1 MVPLFHGHM
10 RAGKRAGTA
19 VASGNAAVEHTHV
32 REGLR
37 RVVRARRDEQ
47 HAKTWRLAIVLF
59 LLPGLLATAL
69 LIGGHAIIDPVLRA
83 AADAHEASR
92 VDRIVFTMPDVA
104 FCRHLSFN
112 NETAEL
118 TEGTARCPEAKPR
131 GQGPVRSTSGFACDR
146 GCALKFH
153 AEYSGLQ
160 SHFPVWLAS
169 SWRRSRARHP
179 LRSGSGLVAE
189 QLSFGNPVSPFA
201 DHVLVS

>member
-1 MVPLFHGHM
+1 MVPLFHGQM

-19 VASGNAAVEHTHV
+19 LASWNAAVEHTHV
-32 REGLR
+32 REGPR

-59 LLPGLLATAL
+59 LFPGLLATAL

-83 AADAHEASR
+83 AAEAREASR

-131 GQGPVRSTSGFACDR
+131 GQGPVRSTSGFAWDTGAR
-146 GCALKFH
+146 AEISRRIFWIAIALSRL
-153 AEYSGLQ
+153 APICCGAAAALSPN
-160 SHFPVWLAS
+160 SFPS
-169 SWRRSRARHP
+169 EIRFP
-179 LRSGSGLVAE
+179 LLRIM
-189 QLSFGNPVSPFA
+189 F
-201 DHVLVS
+201 

>member
-1 MVPLFHGHM
+1 MVPLFHGQM

-19 VASGNAAVEHTHV
+19 VASWNAAVEHTHV
-32 REGLR
+32 REGPR

-59 LLPGLLATAL
+59 LFPGLLATAL

-83 AADAHEASR
+83 AAEAREASR

-112 NETAEL
+112 NETAEV

-131 GQGPVRSTSGFACDR
+131 GQGPVGSTSGFACDTGAR
-146 GCALKFH
+146 AEISRRIFWIAITLSRLAPIRCGAAAAL
-153 AEYSGLQ
+153 SPN
-160 SHFPVWLAS
+160 SFPS
-169 SWRRSRARHP
+169 EIRFP
-179 LRSGSGLVAE
+179 LLRIM
-189 QLSFGNPVSPFA
+189 F
-201 DHVLVS
+201 

>member
-1 MVPLFHGHM
+1 MVPLFHGQM
-10 RAGKRAGTA
+10 RAGKRA
-19 VASGNAAVEHTHV
+19 ASSNAAVEHTHV
-32 REGLR
+32 PEGPR
-37 RVVRARRDEQ
+37 RVVRARRGEQ

-59 LLPGLLATAL
+59 LFPGLLATAL

-83 AADAHEASR
+83 AAEVREASR
-92 VDRIVFTMPDVA
+92 VDRIVFAMPDVA

-118 TEGTARCPEAKPR
+118 TESTVARCPEAKPR

-146 GCALKFH
+146 GHALKFH